1 MSKNQKFEVKIY
13 ELLGIKL
20 FKKAVFKLEKIIHRK
35 DGKKNINYHIK
46 NSNDM
51 ESVDNFKKFLYYN
64 GAIHTKNLIF
74 DIPVIILMIVFRYNL
89 ILIVPIM
96 LWLIKD
102 IYCIMLQRYNW
113 LKINGFEE
121 KLQVRKNKRIERRV
135 EEIDKEKIKVNLEQ
149 KEIDKNELVAEL
161 EKMRNYLMKIKSENN
176 ELHIETFD
184 IIEIAMDKKIKNK
197 IREVKKWIKVIL

>member
-1 MSKNQKFEVKIY
+1 MSKNQKIEVKIY

-20 FKKAVFKLEKIIHRK
+20 FKKFVFKLEKIIHRK

-74 DIPVIILMIVFRYNL
+74 DIPVIILMIMFRYNL

-96 LWLIKD
+96 LWSIKD

-113 LKINGFEE
+113 LKINSFEE
-121 KLQVRKNKRIERRV
+121 KLQVRKDKRIERRV
-135 EEIDKEKIKVNLEQ
+135 EEIDKEKIKVNLAQ

-161 EKMRNYLMKIKSENN
+161 EKMRNYLMKIRSENN

-184 IIEIAMDKKIKNK
+184 IIEIAMDKKIKN
-197 IREVKKWIKVIL
+197 

>member
-113 LKINGFEE
+113 LKINDFEE

-184 IIEIAMDKKIKNK
+184 IIEIAMDKKIK
-197 IREVKKWIKVIL
+197 KKEK

>member
-184 IIEIAMDKKIKNK
+184 IIEIAMYN
-197 IREVKKWIKVIL
+197 

>member
-35 DGKKNINYHIK
+35 DGKRNINYHIK
-46 NSNDM
+46 KSNDM

-184 IIEIAMDKKIKNK
+184 IIEIAMDKKIK
-197 IREVKKWIKVIL
+197 KKEK

>member
-35 DGKKNINYHIK
+35 DGKKNIKYHIK

-184 IIEIAMDKKIKNK
+184 IIEIAMDKKIK
-197 IREVKKWIKVIL
+197 KKEK

>member
-102 IYCIMLQRYNW
+102 IYCIMLQIYNC

-184 IIEIAMDKKIKNK
+184 IIEIAMDKKIK
-197 IREVKKWIKVIL
+197 KKEK

>member
-1 MSKNQKFEVKIY
+1 MSKNQEFEVKIY

-184 IIEIAMDKKIKNK
+184 IIEIAMDKKIK
-197 IREVKKWIKVIL
+197 KKEK

>member
-13 ELLGIKL
+13 ELLGIIL

-184 IIEIAMDKKIKNK
+184 IIEIAMDKKIK
-197 IREVKKWIKVIL
+197 KKEK

>member
-64 GAIHTKNLIF
+64 RAIHTKNLIF

-184 IIEIAMDKKIKNK
+184 IIEIAMDKKIK
-197 IREVKKWIKVIL
+197 KKEK

>member
-1 MSKNQKFEVKIY
+1 
-13 ELLGIKL
+13 
-20 FKKAVFKLEKIIHRK
+20 
-35 DGKKNINYHIK
+35 
-46 NSNDM
+46 
-51 ESVDNFKKFLYYN
+51 
-64 GAIHTKNLIF
+64 
-74 DIPVIILMIVFRYNL
+74 MIVFRYNL

-184 IIEIAMDKKIKNK
+184 IIEIAMDKKIK
-197 IREVKKWIKVIL
+197 KKEK

>member
-1 MSKNQKFEVKIY
+1 MSKNQKFEAKIY

-184 IIEIAMDKKIKNK
+184 IIEIAMDKKIK
-197 IREVKKWIKVIL
+197 KKEK

>member
-102 IYCIMLQRYNW
+102 IYCIMLQRYNL

-184 IIEIAMDKKIKNK
+184 IIEIAMDKKIK
-197 IREVKKWIKVIL
+197 KKEK

>member
-184 IIEIAMDKKIKNK
+184 IIEIAMDKKIKMK
-197 IREVKKWIKVIL
+197 EK

>member
-113 LKINGFEE
+113 LKINVFEE

-184 IIEIAMDKKIKNK
+184 IIEIAMDKKIK
-197 IREVKKWIKVIL
+197 KKEK

>member
-113 LKINGFEE
+113 LKINCFEE

-184 IIEIAMDKKIKNK
+184 IIEIAMNKKIK
-197 IREVKKWIKVIL
+197 KKEK

>member
-1 MSKNQKFEVKIY
+1 MTKNHKLETKIY

-74 DIPVIILMIVFRYNL
+74 DIPVIILMIVFKYNL
-89 ILIVPIM
+89 ILIIPIM
-96 LWLIKD
+96 LWLVKD

-113 LKINGFEE
+113 LKINNFEK
-121 KLQVRKNKRIERRV
+121 KLNVRKDKKIERRI
-135 EEIDKEKIKVNLEQ
+135 EEIDKEKIKTNLEE
-149 KEIDKNELVAEL
+149 KEIDKKELVEEL
-161 EKMRNYLMKIKSENN
+161 KKIRNYLVKIKSENN

-184 IIEIAMDKKIKNK
+184 IIEIAMDKKIK
-197 IREVKKWIKVIL
+197 KKEK

>member
-1 MSKNQKFEVKIY
+1 MTKNHKLETKIY

-74 DIPVIILMIVFRYNL
+74 DIPVIILMIVFKYNL
-89 ILIVPIM
+89 ILIIPIM
-96 LWLIKD
+96 LWLVKD

-113 LKINGFEE
+113 LKINNFEK
-121 KLQVRKNKRIERRV
+121 KLNVRKDKKIERRI
-135 EEIDKEKIKVNLEQ
+135 EEIDKEKIKTNLEE
-149 KEIDKNELVAEL
+149 KEIDKKELVEEL
-161 EKMRNYLMKIKSENN
+161 
-176 ELHIETFD
+176 
-184 IIEIAMDKKIKNK
+184 KKN
-197 IREVKKWIKVIL
+197 

>member
-1 MSKNQKFEVKIY
+1 MKKSRKIEIKVY
-13 ELLGIKL
+13 ELLGVKL
-20 FKKAVFKLEKIIHRK
+20 FRKAAFRLEKIVHRK
-35 DGKKNINYHIK
+35 DKGKNTNYHIQK
-46 NSNDM
+46 NEVNSLG
-51 ESVDNFKKFLYYN
+51 EFKKYLYYN
-64 GAIHTKNLIF
+64 GAIHTSNLIRG
-74 DIPVIILMIVFRYNL
+74 IPLLALMFLLNFKTLSIIVLSAL
-89 ILIVPIM
+89 L
-96 LWLIKD
+96 LKD
-102 IYCIMLQRYNW
+102 AYCVMLQRYNW

-184 IIEIAMDKKIKNK
+184 IIEIAMDKKIK
-197 IREVKKWIKVIL
+197 KKE

>member
-96 LWLIKD
+96 LWSIKD

-121 KLQVRKNKRIERRV
+121 KLEVRKNKRIERRV

-184 IIEIAMDKKIKNK
+184 IIEIAMDKKIK
-197 IREVKKWIKVIL
+197 KKEK

>member
-1 MSKNQKFEVKIY
+1 MTKNHKLETKIY

-74 DIPVIILMIVFRYNL
+74 DIPVIILMIVFKYNL
-89 ILIVPIM
+89 ILIIPIM
-96 LWLIKD
+96 LWLVKD

-113 LKINGFEE
+113 LKINNFEK
-121 KLQVRKNKRIERRV
+121 KLNVRKDKKIERRI
-135 EEIDKEKIKVNLEQ
+135 EEIDKEKIKTNLEE
-149 KEIDKNELVAEL
+149 KEIDKKELVEEL
-161 EKMRNYLMKIKSENN
+161 KKIRNYLVKIKSENN

-184 IIEIAMDKKIKNK
+184 IIEIAMDKKIKLE
-197 IREVKKWIKVIL
+197 R

>member
-1 MSKNQKFEVKIY
+1 MSKNQKIEVKIY

-20 FKKAVFKLEKIIHRK
+20 FKKVVFKLEKIIHRK

-74 DIPVIILMIVFRYNL
+74 DIPVIILMIMFRYNL

-96 LWLIKD
+96 LWSIKD

-113 LKINGFEE
+113 LKINSFEE
-121 KLQVRKNKRIERRV
+121 KLQVRKDKRIERRV
-135 EEIDKEKIKVNLEQ
+135 EEIDKEKIKVNLAQ

-161 EKMRNYLMKIKSENN
+161 EKMRNYLMKIRSENN

-184 IIEIAMDKKIKNK
+184 IIEIAMDKKIK
-197 IREVKKWIKVIL
+197 KKEK

>member
-184 IIEIAMDKKIKNK
+184 IIEIAMDKKIK
-197 IREVKKWIKVIL
+197 KKDK

>member
-1 MSKNQKFEVKIY
+1 MQKIRPDMDI
-13 ELLGIKL
+13 G
-20 FKKAVFKLEKIIHRK
+20 
-35 DGKKNINYHIK
+35 KNIQAIRYK
-46 NSNDM
+46 NNMTQDQ
-51 ESVDNFKKFLYYN
+51 VVAKL
-64 GAIHTKNLIF
+64 NL
-74 DIPVIILMIVFRYNL
+74 M
-89 ILIVPIM
+89 
-96 LWLIKD
+96 
-102 IYCIMLQRYNW
+102 W

-184 IIEIAMDKKIKNK
+184 IIEIAMDKKIK
-197 IREVKKWIKVIL
+197 KKEK